1 MRDSEGARFG
11 LLLLSKASKMPV
23 CDEVSALSLVFG
35 AGRFVFAPLWT
46 ALNRR
51 AILCNIVSKKIER
64 PAWLPSRFFVLNEFP
79 FVSVGVRFELS
90 CRR

>member
-1 MRDSEGARFG
+1 
-11 LLLLSKASKMPV
+11 MPV

-64 PAWLPSRFFVLNEFP
+64 PAWLPSRFFMLNEFP

>member
-1 MRDSEGARFG
+1 MRDPEGARFG

-51 AILCNIVSKKIER
+51 AILCNI
-64 PAWLPSRFFVLNEFP
+64 ASRENRAPGLASESLF
-79 FVSVGVRFELS
+79 RAQ
-90 CRR
+90 